1 MKDKVILITGGGSG
15 IGKAIAS
22 RFLDMGAVVVI
33 IGRREGTLQ
42 QGTSEFGEKAS
53 YIVGDISESGTP
65 SSIVEKVIKSHGKL
79 DVLVNNAG
87 TGSNGPLIEAT
98 DEEIKRVYDINIIA
112 PLVMMKAALPELI
125 KTKGNIVNISS
136 TLSKGVMA
144 EISVY
149 SGTKAA
155 IDHTTKVV
163 AAEYGQYG
171 VRANAVAPGYTIT
184 EMTKD
189 FPQEFVDLWS
199 NLSPMNRVG
208 QPDEVASVVAFLA
221 SEDAR
226 WVTGQIVQAGGGAM
240 M

>member
-1 MKDKVILITGGGSG
+1 MKDKVILITGGGTG
-15 IGKAIAS
+15 IGKAIAK
-22 RFLDMGAVVVI
+22 RFIDQDARVVI
-33 IGRREGTLQ
+33 TGRREDTLKSA
-42 QGTSEFGEKAS
+42 TSELGKNATYF
-53 YIVGDISESGTP
+53 VGDITESGTP
-65 SSIVEKVIKSHGKL
+65 KRIVEQVIKSHGKL

-87 TGSNGPLIEAT
+87 TGSNGVLTEVT

-112 PLVMMKAALPELI
+112 PVIMMKTALPELI

-136 TLSKGVMA
+136 TLSKGVME

-163 AAEYGQYG
+163 ASEYGKYG

-189 FPQEFVDLWS
+189 FPQEFVDHWS
-199 NLSPMNRVG
+199 ELSPMNRVG
-208 QPDEVASVVAFLA
+208 QPDEVASVVTFLA
-221 SEDAR
+221 SDDAQ
-226 WVTGQIVQAGGGAM
+226 WVTGQIIQASGGVM

>member
-1 MKDKVILITGGGSG
+1 MKDKVILITGGGTG
-15 IGKAIAS
+15 IGKAIAK
-22 RFLDMGAVVVI
+22 RFIDLKANVVLT
-33 IGRREGTLQ
+33 GRREGILKQATAEL
-42 QGTSEFGEKAS
+42 GEKAS
-53 YIVGDISESGTP
+53 FIVGDVSESGTP
-65 SSIVEKVIKSHGKL
+65 KRIIEDVIKSHGRL

-87 TGSNGPLIEAT
+87 TGSNGPLTEAS

-112 PLVMMKAALPELI
+112 PLIMMKVALPELI

-163 AAEYGQYG
+163 ASEYGQYG
-171 VRANAVAPGYTIT
+171 VRANVVAPGYTIT

-189 FPQEFVDLWS
+189 FPQEFVDHWS
-199 NLSPMNRVG
+199 NLSPLNRVG
-208 QPDEVASVVAFLA
+208 QPDEVASVMTFLA
-221 SEDAR
+221 SEDAK
-226 WVTGQIVQAGGGAM
+226 WVTGQIVQAGGGVM

>member
-1 MKDKVILITGGGSG
+1 MKDKVILITGGGTG
-15 IGKAIAS
+15 IGRAIAK
-22 RFLDMGAVVVI
+22 RFVDMEANVVI
-33 IGRREGTLQ
+33 TGRREDKLKQ
-42 QGTSEFGEKAS
+42 ATSELGEKAS
-53 YIVGDISESGTP
+53 YIVGDVSESGTP
-65 SSIVEKVIKSHGKL
+65 KRIIDDVIKSHGKL

-87 TGSNGPLIEAT
+87 TGSNGPLTETT
-98 DEEIKRVYDINIIA
+98 DEEIRRVYDINIIA
-112 PLVMMKAALPELI
+112 PLVMMKVALPELI

-136 TLSKGVMA
+136 TLSKGVME

-155 IDHTTKVV
+155 LDQTTKVV
-163 AAEYGQYG
+163 AAENGQYG

-189 FPQEFVDLWS
+189 FPQEVVDHWS

-208 QPDEVASVVAFLA
+208 QPDEVASVVTFLA
-221 SEDAR
+221 SEDAK
-226 WVTGQIVQAGGGAM
+226 WVTGQIVQAGGGVM

>member
-1 MKDKVILITGGGSG
+1 
-15 IGKAIAS
+15 
-22 RFLDMGAVVVI
+22 
-33 IGRREGTLQ
+33 
-42 QGTSEFGEKAS
+42 
-53 YIVGDISESGTP
+53 
-65 SSIVEKVIKSHGKL
+65 
-79 DVLVNNAG
+79 
-87 TGSNGPLIEAT
+87 
-98 DEEIKRVYDINIIA
+98 
-112 PLVMMKAALPELI
+112 MMKVALPELI

-155 IDHTTKVV
+155 IDQTTKVV
-163 AAEYGQYG
+163 ASEYGQYG

-189 FPQEFVDLWS
+189 YPQEFVDLWS
-199 NLSPMNRVG
+199 DLSPMNRVG

-226 WVTGQIVQAGGGAM
+226 WVTGQIVQAGGGVM